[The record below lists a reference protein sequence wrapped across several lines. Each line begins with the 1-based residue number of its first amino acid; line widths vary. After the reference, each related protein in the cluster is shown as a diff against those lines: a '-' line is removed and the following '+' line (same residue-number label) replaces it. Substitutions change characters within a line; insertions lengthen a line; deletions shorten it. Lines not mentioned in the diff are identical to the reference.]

1 MSGTSEIRQGALQDI
16 AGESALYRL
25 AELASGFN
33 AGHIAVIARS
43 IAERVSEGR
52 FYVACVGQFKRGKS
66 TLLNALVGHSVLPAG
81 VIPVTTVPT
90 IIRHGERLAARVRFE
105 SSDWADV
112 PVSTVDEY
120 VSEEKNPDNAKG
132 VTGLEI
138 FVLNPLLATGMC
150 LVDTPGLGSVH
161 VGNTETT
168 RAFIPHI
175 DAAIV
180 LIGADPPLS
189 GEELELVESVAREV
203 HDLLFVLNKADR
215 TNEAERSEAVAFARR
230 VLEKRLGRA
239 VPTIFQVSA
248 LERLEKRGP
257 ERDWAG
263 LIQALDF
270 LVEHS
275 GHSLVREAT
284 KRGVKRTADQLL
296 AVINEERDA
305 LRRPVEESERRI
317 ASLRRTLAEAESSMR
332 DLGAL
337 LNAEQEHLSEMF
349 AERRN
354 IFLKQAE
361 EDAQRELSK
370 GLCSV
375 PQRRYG
381 PAYRRDIN
389 HFAQEIARAQLAPW
403 LESEAK
409 YAEEAFRTTAHRFVE
424 MGNNFLHRLADTGI
438 PELTLL
444 PQEVDPEQGLG
455 AQSHF
460 YFHVMERVAA
470 PASPLRFLADLLLG
484 GLGVREPMISD
495 ARDFLNQLLEVNS
508 ARVQSDVDERV
519 RESRRKLE
527 AEIKGLLREAT
538 AVAERALARARA
550 TQAAGAPAVEA
561 ALERLNTVE
570 REVQGLRTR

>member
-25 AELASGFN
+25 AELASEFN
-33 AGHIAVIARS
+33 AEHIAVTARS
-43 IAERVSEGR
+43 VAERVSEGR

-66 TLLNALVGHSVLPAG
+66 TLLNALLGQPVLPAG

-90 IIRHGERLAARVRFE
+90 IIRYGEYLAARVRFE
-105 SSDWADV
+105 NANWADI
-112 PVSTVDEY
+112 PVTAVEQY
-120 VSEEKNPDNAKG
+120 VSEEKNPENVKKI
-132 VTGLEI
+132 TGLEI
-138 FVLNPLLATGMC
+138 FVPDSLLATGMC

-161 VGNTETT
+161 TGNTETT
-168 RAFIPHI
+168 HAFVPHI

-215 TNEAERSEAVAFARR
+215 TNDAERSEAVAFARR

-239 VPTIFQVSA
+239 APTIFQVSA
-248 LERLEKRGP
+248 LERLERRGP

-275 GHSLVREAT
+275 GRSLVREAT
-284 KRGVKRTADQLL
+284 KRGIKLTADQLL
-296 AVINEERDA
+296 AVIHEERDA

-317 ASLRRTLAEAESSMR
+317 ASLRETLAETESSMQ

-337 LNAEQEHLSEMF
+337 LNAEQERLSKFF

-354 IFLKQAE
+354 IFLKQAA

-370 GLCSV
+370 GLRLV

-389 HFAQEIARAQLAPW
+389 HFAQEVARAQLAPW

-409 YAEEAFRTTAHRFVE
+409 YAEEAFRATTHRFVE

-438 PELTLL
+438 RDVSLL
-444 PQEVDPEQGLG
+444 PQELDPEQGLG
-455 AQSHF
+455 AHSHF

-470 PASPLRFLADLLLG
+470 PASPFLLIADFVRGWLDLRNG
-484 GLGVREPMISD
+484 IVSD

-527 AEIKGLLREAT
+527 AEIKGLLRET
-538 AVAERALARARA
+538 SAVAERALARARA

-570 REVQGLRTR
+570 REVQGLRTS